1 LPVAAL
7 NQLLLKDDS
16 GLAENFAKSRGN
28 VNNVARNESPSHSP
42 AIIVA
47 Y

>member
-28 VNNVARNESPSHSP
+28 VNNVARNESPSHSS